1 MSVILYASGMVV
13 MDVIIMILLK
23 LKNLLILNNFLI
35 LPVTMIVY
43 SMQPLLFYTAL
54 SSQGMA
60 IINSMWNAIST
71 VIIALIGFLV
81 FSEKISVRNWIGI
94 ALCASGILLI
104 GLDS

>member
-13 MDVIIMILLK
+13 MDVIIMTLLK
-23 LKNLLILNNFLI
+23 LKKLLVLNNFLI
-35 LPVTMIVY
+35 LPFTMLAY
-43 SMQPLLFYTAL
+43 SIQPLLFYTAL
-54 SSQGMA
+54 SSQGIG
-60 IINSMWNAIST
+60 IINGMWNAIST
-71 VIIALIGFLV
+71 IIIALIGFLV

>member
-1 MSVILYASGMVV
+1 
-13 MDVIIMILLK
+13 MDVFIMILLK

-71 VIIALIGFLV
+71 IIIALIGFLV

-104 GLDS
+104 GID

>member
-1 MSVILYASGMVV
+1 MPVILYALGMVI
-13 MDVIIMILLK
+13 MDVFIMILLK
-23 LKNLLILNNFLI
+23 LKSLLILNNFLI
-35 LPVTMIVY
+35 LPVTMIIY

-104 GLDS
+104 GID

>member
-1 MSVILYASGMVV
+1 MPVILYTLGMVI
-13 MDVIIMILLK
+13 MDVFIMILLK
-23 LKNLLILNNFLI
+23 LKSLLILNNFLI
-35 LPVTMIVY
+35 LPVTMIIY

-81 FSEKISVRNWIGI
+81 FSEKISVRNRIGI

-104 GLDS
+104 GID

>member
-1 MSVILYASGMVV
+1 MPVILYALGMVI
-13 MDVIIMILLK
+13 MDVFIMILLK
-23 LKNLLILNNFLI
+23 LKSLLILNNFLI

-104 GLDS
+104 GIDS

>member
-1 MSVILYASGMVV
+1 MPVILYALGMVI
-13 MDVIIMILLK
+13 MDVFIMILLK

-104 GLDS
+104 GIDS